1 MRKLIR
7 TDGTE
12 QELPGPLPMDELK
25 RLIGAESIDSVN
37 LRHLGWPLQV
47 MLVDD
52 HGHVTVPV
60 ETAASLELVS
70 VGHRKPVNAK
80 ATALYLANCIP
91 GTTHKIVGDVVIVPD
106 EDFA

>member
-1 MRKLIR
+1 MRKIIR
-7 TDGTE
+7 TDGSE
-12 QELPGPLPMDELK
+12 QDLPNPLPLAELK
-25 RLIGAESIDSVN
+25 RLIGAESIDTVN

-52 HGHVTVPV
+52 RGHVTVPV
-60 ETAASLELVS
+60 ESATSLNLVS